1 VYELGVVKRLS
12 SASVVA
18 AVVCSIAATPA
29 LTASGYAAAAA
40 RSASVGALRFSYPDR
55 FAHLVFPHGVLVADY
70 RLSRNSSTVRS
81 ATFPAGGVVFEL
93 EHEAKLQPPV
103 AARAVRFPLS
113 LAKLGRSIRHANGQ
127 TWELRFRTKGA
138 IYWAIVWFGKSASN
152 EDRAAVTSIVS
163 SIHSA

>member
-1 VYELGVVKRLS
+1 MNWSVVKRLS
-12 SASVVA
+12 SV
-18 AVVCSIAATPA
+18 
-29 LTASGYAAAAA
+29 L
-40 RSASVGALRFSYPDR
+40 
-55 FAHLVFPHGVLVADY
+55 LVADY
-70 RLSRNSSTVRS
+70 RLSRNSPTVRS
-81 ATFPAGGVVFEL
+81 ATFPASGVVFEL

-138 IYWAIVWFGKSASN
+138 VYWAIVWFGKSASN